1 MKGYKVLKSLNQ
13 SINLD
18 SPCYFFIP
26 IENLFNLFRNNFI
39 KKYVT
44 LCSVDLLI
52 RSAVMDHKNSKSVA
66 VIVAHPDDET
76 LWVGGTILN
85 HLSWNWFI
93 VSLCRKSDTERAT
106 KFFKS
111 LKILGSEGI
120 MGDLDDGPDQ
130 NPLNENELE
139 QTILKLLPNKHFDL
153 IVAHSPNGEYTK
165 HLRHEETGK
174 AIIKLWRQGKI
185 AAKELWLFAYEDG
198 NKKYLPKPIEN
209 ATAIYNLSE
218 EIWLKKYKLI
228 TETYGF
234 GKSSF
239 EAETTPKTEAF
250 WQFTDPNEAQEWFSK
265 ENKTSLK
272 NKIISS

>member
-1 MKGYKVLKSLNQ
+1 MNGKSSFSFLQ
-13 SINLD
+13 TEK
-18 SPCYFFIP
+18 F
-26 IENLFNLFRNNFI
+26 LFLI
-39 KKYVT
+39 KLRHLPTFVF
-44 LCSVDLLI
+44 LLI
-52 RSAVMDHKNSKSVA
+52 NKKSKTIAMGKKDSMSVA

-76 LWVGGTILN
+76 LWAGGAILS
-85 HLSWNWFI
+85 HPSWNWFI

-130 NPLNENELE
+130 IPLNENELA

-153 IVAHSPNGEYTK
+153 IITHSPNGEYTK

-174 AIIKLWRQGKI
+174 AVIKLWKQSKVST
-185 AAKELWLFAYEDG
+185 KELWHFAYEDG
-198 NKKYLPKPIEN
+198 NKKYFPKPIKN
-209 ATAIYNLSE
+209 ASALFKLPE
-218 EIWLKKYKLI
+218 AIWLKKYKLI

-234 GKSSF
+234 EKSSF

-250 WQFTDPNEAQEWFSK
+250 WQFTNPNEAQEWFSK
-265 ENKTSLK
+265 ENKNSLK
-272 NKIISS
+272 NKKLLTK